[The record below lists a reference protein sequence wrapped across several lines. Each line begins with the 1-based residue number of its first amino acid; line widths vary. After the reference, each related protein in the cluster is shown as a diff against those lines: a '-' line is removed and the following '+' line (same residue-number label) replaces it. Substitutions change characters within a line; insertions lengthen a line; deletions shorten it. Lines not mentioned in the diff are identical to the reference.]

1 MIQRIQSIFL
11 GLAALFLLSTVF
23 LPVADLIR
31 DGQTMGIMLSGLVD
45 EETGLFEQNLWQ
57 PTLCFLSAFLAIA
70 TIFMYTDRDRQ
81 MRITKLNL
89 VLAFLLSVSTPLMAR
104 MEILR
109 DTDLVVFKFPVVF
122 PLVATILLY
131 LALRGIKKDD
141 DLVKSADRL
150 R

>member
-23 LPVADLIR
+23 LPVAEMIR
-31 DGQTMGIMLSGLVD
+31 EGQTMGILLSGLMD

-57 PTLCFLSAFLAIA
+57 PTLCFMTAFISIA
-70 TIFMYTDRDRQ
+70 TIFMYKDRNRQ
-81 MRITKLNL
+81 MRITRLNMIL
-89 VLAFLLSVSTPLMAR
+89 TAFLSISTPVMAR
-104 MEILR
+104 MQMLR
-109 DTDLVVFKFPVVF
+109 DTDLIIYKVPVVF
-122 PLVATILLY
+122 PAVAAILLY
-131 LALRGIKKDD
+131 LAFRGIKKDD

>member
-23 LPVADLIR
+23 LPVADMIR

-89 VLAFLLSVSTPLMAR
+89 VLALILSISTPLMSR

-122 PLVATILLY
+122 PAVAVILLY
-131 LALRGIKKDD
+131 LALRAIKKDD

>member
-11 GLAALFLLSTVF
+11 GIAALFLLSTVF
-23 LPVADLIR
+23 LPVADMIR

-89 VLAFLLSVSTPLMAR
+89 VLALILSITTPLMAR
-104 MEILR
+104 MEILK

-122 PLVATILLY
+122 PAVAVILLY
-131 LALRGIKKDD
+131 LALRAIKKDD

>member
-11 GLAALFLLSTVF
+11 GIAALFLLSTVF
-23 LPVADLIR
+23 LPVADMIR

-89 VLAFLLSVSTPLMAR
+89 VLAFILSITTPLMAR
-104 MEILR
+104 MEILK

-122 PLVATILLY
+122 PAVAVILLY
-131 LALRGIKKDD
+131 LALRAIKKDD